1 MKNDNG
7 FARQQMI
14 EQQLRAW
21 DVFDPRVL
29 CAFDELPREDF
40 VPAHFRGTAFA
51 DTAVPL
57 GHGESMMS
65 PSVEGRLL
73 QALALQPTDRVLE
86 IGTGSGWLTA
96 LLATLA
102 ADVYSID
109 RVEAF
114 EAAARGRLAT
124 AGVTNATVETRD
136 ALTLDGD
143 ARRFDAIAVTGSMPV
158 YTPLFEPLLNPGGR
172 LFVIVGD
179 GPAMDARLV
188 TKADAGAS
196 AATSL
201 FETVVTPLHGFA
213 RKTRFAF

>member
-1 MKNDNG
+1 
-7 FARQQMI
+7 MI

-40 VPAHFRGTAFA
+40 VPAPFRGTAFA
-51 DTAVPL
+51 DTAIPL

-73 QALALQPTDRVLE
+73 QALALRPTDRVLE
-86 IGTGSGWLTA
+86 VGTGSGWLTA

-109 RVEAF
+109 RVDPF
-114 EAAARGRLAT
+114 TVAARDRLAA

-136 ALTLDGD
+136 ALALDGD
-143 ARRFDAIAVTGSMPV
+143 ARRFDAIAVTGSL
-158 YTPLFEPLLNPGGR
+158 PLYVPRFERLLSPGGR

-179 GPAMDARLV
+179 APAMDARLV
-188 TKADAGAS
+188 TKAAAGA
-196 AATSL
+196 AAASSL
-201 FETVVTPLHGFA
+201 FETVVAPLHGFA
-213 RKTRFAF
+213 RATRFAL

>member
-1 MKNDNG
+1 
-7 FARQQMI
+7 MI

-40 VPAHFRGTAFA
+40 VPAPFRGTAFA
-51 DTAVPL
+51 DTAIPL

-73 QALALQPTDRVLE
+73 QALALRPTDRVLE
-86 IGTGSGWLTA
+86 VGTGSGWLTA

-109 RVEAF
+109 RVDPF
-114 EAAARGRLAT
+114 TVAARDRLAA

-136 ALTLDGD
+136 ALALDGD
-143 ARRFDAIAVTGSMPV
+143 ARRFDAIAVTGSLPLYV
-158 YTPLFEPLLNPGGR
+158 PLFERLLSPGGR

-179 GPAMDARLV
+179 APAMDARLV
-188 TKADAGAS
+188 TKAAAGA
-196 AATSL
+196 AAASSL
-201 FETVVTPLHGFA
+201 FETVVAPLQNARRTPGFA
-213 RKTRFAF
+213 F